1 MSNISNFTH
10 NNSNNR
16 TIVIDIKN
24 SLHITCP
31 ECGNKTEF
39 LEVADGVVLTT
50 RYIQN
55 SDGSFSQEIDESQV
69 LGEVKFY
76 CGECG
81 SDLGQFH
88 QRFVEMLF

>member
-1 MSNISNFTH
+1 MSDISNFIH

-24 SLHITCP
+24 SLRIACP

-39 LEVADGVVLTT
+39 LEVADGVILTT

-81 SDLGQFH
+81 SDLSQFH
-88 QRFVEMLF
+88 KRFVEMLF

>member
-1 MSNISNFTH
+1 M
-10 NNSNNR
+10 
-16 TIVIDIKN
+16 IDIKN
-24 SLHITCP
+24 SLRITCS

-39 LEVADGVVLTT
+39 LEVAEGVILTT

-69 LGEVKFY
+69 LGEVRFY

-81 SDLGQFH
+81 SDLSKFH
-88 QRFVEMLF
+88 KRFVEMLF

>member
-1 MSNISNFTH
+1 MLDISNFIH

-24 SLHITCP
+24 SLRIACP

-39 LEVADGVVLTT
+39 LEVAEDVILTT

-69 LGEVKFY
+69 LGEVRFY

-81 SDLGQFH
+81 SDLSHFH
-88 QRFVEMLF
+88 KRFVEMLF